1 MVAVLQAP
9 LWLAGLGS
17 VSHAE
22 NLGMIHR
29 LPPDFFYKQT
39 DKKKKH
45 AQNMADTNTTSL
57 ENHSFNFKEASTEES
72 L

>member
-29 LPPDFFYKQT
+29 LPPDFFTNKQT
-39 DKKKKH
+39 KKH

-57 ENHSFNFKEASTEES
+57 ENLSFNFKEASTEES